1 MNYDVY
7 IFENLISCLPLRS
20 TLVEHQV
27 SLDLTGSTGQ
37 PVYVSSLYVK
47 GKTHFLP
54 GVDLVDFVLQTRM
67 KGHYVN

>member
-1 MNYDVY
+1 MIH
-7 IFENLISCLPLRS
+7 IFENLILCLCLPSRS

-27 SLDLTGSTGQ
+27 SLALKGSTGQ

-54 GVDLVDFVLQTRM
+54 GVDLVDFVLQTRI
-67 KGHYVN
+67 KHHFVK